1 MEGLFQLQ
9 EARAVDVKIQTRN
22 LEINEVV
29 KERINHKLEQ
39 INRHLPGITNAEVEL
54 TSETTRSHQDRIVAE
69 ATLEVGGTILRAE
82 RRGPNTDSAI
92 NAMVEALDHQLKR
105 YKSRAYR
112 SERSKQNVPLRTQE
126 AEELARST
134 PDFEGQVLP
143 DGDLVRIK
151 QFQMDPMTVEEA
163 AFQMQLLGHR
173 FYMFFNSDS
182 GQYNVIYLRDQG
194 GYGLI
199 QPV

>member
-1 MEGLFQLQ
+1 
-9 EARAVDVKIQTRN
+9 VDIKIQTRN

-29 KERINHKLEQ
+29 KDLINQKLEQ
-39 INRHLPGITNAEVEL
+39 INRHLPGITIAEVEL

-82 RRGPNTDSAI
+82 QRGPNTNSAI

-112 SERSKQNVPLRTQE
+112 SERSKKNVPLRTQE
-126 AEELARST
+126 AEALARPSENI
-134 PDFEGQVLP
+134 EGQVLP

-151 QFQMDPMTVEEA
+151 RFQMNPMTVEEA
-163 AFQMQLLGHR
+163 AFQMQLLGHG

-182 GQYNVIYLRDQG
+182 GQYNVIYLRDEG
-194 GYGLI
+194 DYGLI
-199 QPV
+199 QPI